1 MNIKSKYIPV
11 LSLAASLSLPAGAQN
26 TGLVADTTK
35 FADQT
40 IDLGTSKT
48 FKRSESTS
56 AVSII
61 TSKTTDRRSAKNIA
75 NSILGQ
81 GTGLISLDGTGNY
94 ASKNPTFYVRG
105 LQSISGSSPL
115 VVVDGIERS
124 IDYVT
129 PTEVESVSILKDAA
143 AVALYGYRGSNGVIL
158 ITTKRGTYDSRS
170 IKFTFDHG
178 IDYMTNRPKFVDAAT
193 YASAVNEA
201 RGYEGLDAQ
210 YSQDAINAYRDGSY
224 PYLYPNVNWVD
235 ETFRHHAITNK
246 YNIEFS
252 GGGKKFRY
260 YTMIDLNT
268 NKGFIKSPNENDGY
282 STQDKYVKGSVRTN
296 LDIDLTPTTL
306 VKANLMGVLME
317 HSQPGKSVNLWNMV
331 YSVPALAFPIKA
343 ENGYWGGNATWAGTS
358 NPVGQSQGAAYAKD
372 HTRGLFSDLT
382 IKQDL
387 KYWLPGLGATAKVAY
402 DNFSN
407 IYEDHSQTYIYGMDI
422 AGDWVDGKPTVA
434 SSYKNGTKSD
444 MGTGASTNSYNQRFH
459 FSAGLNYDRTFGKH
473 AVYTELKYDYDYNE
487 YQSNNNTYYRQ
498 DISWWTHYGF
508 DNRYLA
514 DLALVESGSSRLAPG
529 TKWSFSPTLSLAWNI
544 SNEKFMKNVSWVNF
558 LKLRASAGIINA
570 DFLPENT
577 WTYWTQQYNSSGVSY
592 PFTKSYGSDFGMYE
606 IGQLATENPSHE
618 KAYKY
623 NVGLDGTLFGGL
635 DFSLEGYYQHRTDI
649 WVDASGKYTSVLGV
663 AAPYENAGV
672 VNGWGIEGSL
682 DYNKKIGEVTCNVG
696 GSVSYNRNKIKEQLE
711 EPRAFK
717 NLVKTGDEIGQLY
730 GLKAIGYFK
739 DATDIANSPTQ
750 TFSTEVFPG
759 DVKYEDV
766 NGDNIIDGNDVV
778 AIGHSTCPALYYNF
792 HLGAEWKGLG
802 FYAAFQGTG
811 RYSGLL
817 NDVTGMYK
825 PLVNNANLSQYYYD
839 NRWTPENQN
848 ARFPRLCSQTYA
860 NNYQNSTLWLVDRSY
875 LKLRNIEVY
884 YNFPKSLLEHT
895 KIVNAAK
902 LYVRGTDLFCWDHLD
917 NADAASYGA
926 TSPLTRSV
934 IFGLSVTF

>member
-1 MNIKSKYIPV
+1 
-11 LSLAASLSLPAGAQN
+11 
-26 TGLVADTTK
+26 
-35 FADQT
+35 
-40 IDLGTSKT
+40 
-48 FKRSESTS
+48 
-56 AVSII
+56 
-61 TSKTTDRRSAKNIA
+61 
-75 NSILGQ
+75 
-81 GTGLISLDGTGNY
+81 
-94 ASKNPTFYVRG
+94 
-105 LQSISGSSPL
+105 
-115 VVVDGIERS
+115 
-124 IDYVT
+124 
-129 PTEVESVSILKDAA
+129 
-143 AVALYGYRGSNGVIL
+143 
-158 ITTKRGTYDSRS
+158 
-170 IKFTFDHG
+170 
-178 IDYMTNRPKFVDAAT
+178 
-193 YASAVNEA
+193 
-201 RGYEGLDAQ
+201 
-210 YSQDAINAYRDGSY
+210 
-224 PYLYPNVNWVD
+224 
-235 ETFRHHAITNK
+235 
-246 YNIEFS
+246 
-252 GGGKKFRY
+252 
-260 YTMIDLNT
+260 
-268 NKGFIKSPNENDGY
+268 
-282 STQDKYVKGSVRTN
+282 
-296 LDIDLTPTTL
+296 
-306 VKANLMGVLME
+306 
-317 HSQPGKSVNLWNMV
+317 
-331 YSVPALAFPIKA
+331 
-343 ENGYWGGNATWAGTS
+343 
-358 NPVGQSQGAAYAKD
+358 
-372 HTRGLFSDLT
+372 
-382 IKQDL
+382 
-387 KYWLPGLGATAKVAY
+387 
-402 DNFSN
+402 
-407 IYEDHSQTYIYGMDI
+407 
-422 AGDWVDGKPTVA
+422 
-434 SSYKNGTKSD
+434 

-577 WTYWTQQYNSSGVSY
+577 WTYWTQQYKSSGVSY
-592 PFTKSYGSDFGMYE
+592 PFTKSYVSDFGMYE

-663 AAPYENAGV
+663 TAPYENAGV

>member
-11 LSLAASLSLPAGAQN
+11 LSLAATLSLPAEAQN
-26 TGLVADTTK
+26 TGAVADTTK

-48 FKRSESTS
+48 FKRSESTA

-61 TSKTTDRRSAKNIA
+61 TSKTTDRRSAKNIG

-81 GTGLISLDGTGNY
+81 GTGLISLEGTGSY
-94 ASKNPTFYVRG
+94 ASQNPTFYVRG
-105 LQSISGSSPL
+105 LQSSSGSTPL
-115 VVVDGIERS
+115 IVVDGIERS

-129 PTEVESVSILKDAA
+129 PTEVESVSVLKDAA

-201 RGYEGLDAQ
+201 RKWEHSDAK
-210 YSQDAINAYRDGSY
+210 YSPEVINAYRDGSY

-252 GGGKKFRY
+252 GGGRKFRY

-268 NKGFIKSPNENDGY
+268 NKGFIKSPNMNDGY

-317 HSQPGKSVNLWNMV
+317 HSQPGSSANLWNMV
-331 YSVPALAFPIKA
+331 YTVPALAFPIKT
-343 ENGYWGGNATWAGTS
+343 ENGYWGGNSVWSGTL
-358 NPVGQSQGAAYAKD
+358 NPVAQSQGAAYAKN
-372 HTRGLFSDLT
+372 HTRGLFSDIT

-387 KYWLPGLGATAKVAY
+387 KYWLEGLGASVRVAY

-407 IYEDHSQTYIYGMDI
+407 IYEDHSQKYDYGMNVP
-422 AGDWVDGKPTVA
+422 GGWVDGQPT
-434 SSYKNGTKSD
+434 YTWKKYTEKTD
-444 MGTGASTNSYNQRFH
+444 MGTDAGTKTYDQRFH
-459 FSAGLNYDRTFGKH
+459 FNVGVNYDRTFGKH
-473 AVYTELKYDYDYNE
+473 AVYSELKYDYDYNE
-487 YQSNNNTYYRQ
+487 YEGSNNTYYRQ
-498 DISWWTHYGF
+498 DISWWTHYAF
-508 DNRYLA
+508 DNRYIA

-529 TKWSFSPTLSLAWNI
+529 SKWAFSPTLSLAWNI
-544 SNEKFMKNVSWVNF
+544 SNEKFLKNVSWVNF
-558 LKLRASAGIINA
+558 LKLRASAGMINA

-577 WTYWTQQYNSSGVSY
+577 WTYWTQQYKSSGVSY
-592 PFTKSYGSDFGMYE
+592 PFTKSYTSDFGMYQ
-606 IGQLATENPSHE
+606 IGRLATANPSHE

-635 DFSLEGYYQHRTDI
+635 DFSLDGYYQHRTDI
-649 WVDASGKYTSVLGV
+649 WVDASGKYTSVVGV
-663 AAPYENAGV
+663 AAPYENGGV

-682 DYNKKIGEVTCNVG
+682 DYNKKLGEVTYNVG
-696 GSVSYNRNKIKEQLE
+696 GSVSYNRNKIVEQME
-711 EPRAFK
+711 EPRAYA
-717 NLVKTGDEIGQLY
+717 NLVKTGDQIGQLY

-739 DATDIANSPTQ
+739 DAEDIANSPKQ
-750 TFSTEVFPG
+750 TFSSEVFPG
-759 DVKYEDV
+759 DIKYEDV
-766 NGDNIIDGNDVV
+766 NGDKVIDGNDVV

-811 RYSGLL
+811 QYSGLL
-817 NDVTGMYK
+817 NGVIGMYK
-825 PLVNNANLSQYYYD
+825 PLVNNTNLSQYYYD
-839 NRWTPENQN
+839 NRWTPENTE
-848 ARFPRLCSQTYA
+848 ARFPRLSSQTYE
-860 NNYQNSTLWLVDRSY
+860 NNYQNSTHWLVDRSF

-884 YNFPKSLLEHT
+884 YNFPKALLEHT
-895 KIVNAAK
+895 NILNAAK

-917 NADAASYGA
+917 KADAESYGA
-926 TSPLTRSV
+926 TNPLTKSV